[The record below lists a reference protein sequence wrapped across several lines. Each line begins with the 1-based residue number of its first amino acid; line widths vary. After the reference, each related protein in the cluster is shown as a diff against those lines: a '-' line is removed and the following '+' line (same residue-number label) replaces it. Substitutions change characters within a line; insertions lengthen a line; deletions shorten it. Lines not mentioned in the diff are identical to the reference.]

1 MRRRRAFSDVLVCSD
16 SPVCEEIGCDN
27 SHLCQSAALADNAV
41 AVWKQNVSSFS
52 CETTQLY
59 PRTGDF
65 PKALPPAR
73 ANTTES
79 FTTYVSILG
88 WQLLG
93 CSKKQFFSLHY
104 FIRGWFLVTLTEKI
118 PSMWRRR
125 LKMTYLV
132 SPGYRC
138 HSDNPLSVP
147 KYTIHQMELLTFNV
161 SDNISS
167 DRSCYD
173 GSKSNNI
180 ANFQIQISSSTEVR
194 G

>member
-27 SHLCQSAALADNAV
+27 SHLCRSAALADNAV

-59 PRTGDF
+59 P
-65 PKALPPAR
+65 P
-73 ANTTES
+73 
-79 FTTYVSILG
+79 
-88 WQLLG
+88 
-93 CSKKQFFSLHY
+93 
-104 FIRGWFLVTLTEKI
+104 LTEKI

-173 GSKSNNI
+173 GSTSNNTQGNSQQTNKCNKFHRAHSNI